1 MNVDVDF
8 KKYKPFKSSGG
19 EPEFFSVTDTP
30 NKDFKQQTGI
40 WVSPRQVLKSL
51 RGLVMEKFKFFSYE
65 RS

>member
-19 EPEFFSVTDTP
+19 EPKFFSVTDTP

-40 WVSPRQVLKSL
+40 
-51 RGLVMEKFKFFSYE
+51 Y
-65 RS
+65 